1 MTLWYIG
8 NTSVRSALRLRD
20 GLIALADSP
29 LQGHLRGREGDCAF
43 RDLLGNKGIVSLG
56 EDGSV
61 SVGRKWRSA
70 LGKCGFLYPLIE
82 KSASV
87 RQEDVGP
94 ADTITPN
101 GWRLIRSETVPAMQE
116 CFLRALAAQY
126 FQAGEGENAVW
137 YSPLRHTLALLLEL
151 ERKTGEASMGFLEM
165 ALFAQTTSSADDLSQ
180 VAEGILSL
188 RDQRKRAQFK
198 RRFDSEKY
206 AQAAAASGRQASTFR
221 DYADAN
227 IRYLKATG
235 LVQNKGRG
243 IVLIPEKRLLAEL
256 MARDTSAPE
265 NELQRCLLRCNGA
278 VLPTDSHGAALEVLH
293 DLLGRLAGMGI
304 PFAIGDR
311 PIDTP
316 ADIAVLRHEIEEILA
331 RQKEE
336 TYAGEQAAQWEEI
349 AAYLDLL
356 ATRKGRGKLDGG
368 RDIQIPQAEAPAYLE
383 WAIWR
388 AFLAIGGLVNKPYD
402 ARRFRVDQDFLPVGT
417 APGNGPDMIM
427 EFGQFVLAVEVT
439 LMESSRQEAAEG
451 EPVRRHV
458 ADLTQRFSADGR
470 TVYGLF
476 IANSIDSNTA
486 ETFRIGAWYT
496 RSDERLRLRII
507 PLTIAQFG
515 GFFRAMFHGDRACA
529 QMVVDLML
537 ECDRFREKCEAP
549 EWKRQIEQT
558 VSKTVACLNKD
569 CVKTVQTATE

>member
-20 GLIALADSP
+20 GLIALASSP
-29 LQGHLRGREGDCAF
+29 LQGHLRGQEGDRAF
-43 RDLLGNKGIVSLG
+43 RDLLGSKGIVSLG
-56 EDGSV
+56 EDATC

-126 FQAGEGENAVW
+126 FQAGEDESALW
-137 YSPLRHTLALLLEL
+137 FSPLRHTLAILLEL
-151 ERKTGEASMGFLEM
+151 ERKTGEASIGFLEM
-165 ALFAQTTSSADDLSQ
+165 ALFVQTTSSADDLSQ
-180 VAEGILSL
+180 VADRILEL
-188 RDQRKRAQFK
+188 RDQRKQARFK
-198 RRFDSEKY
+198 RRFDTEKY
-206 AQAAAASGRQASTFR
+206 AQAAQKLGRQASTFK

-243 IVLIPEKRLLAEL
+243 ISLVPEKRLFAEL

-265 NELQRCLLRCNGA
+265 TELQRWLLRCNGA
-278 VLPTDSHGAALEVLH
+278 ALPTDAQGAALEVLH
-293 DLLGRLAGMGI
+293 DLMDRLAGMGI

-316 ADIAVLRHEIEEILA
+316 ADIAVLRHEIEELLA
-331 RQKEE
+331 QQREE
-336 TYAGEQAAQWEEI
+336 VYAREQPAQWEEI

-356 ATRKGRGKLDGG
+356 ATRKGRRKLDGD
-368 RDIQIPQAEAPAYLE
+368 REIQIPQAEAPAYLE
-383 WAIWR
+383 WILWR
-388 AFLAIGGLVNKPYD
+388 SFLAIGGMVNKPYE
-402 ARRFRVDQDFLPVGT
+402 ARRFRIDQDFLPVGT
-417 APGNGPDMIM
+417 APGNGPDLIM
-427 EFGQFVLAVEVT
+427 EFDDFVLAVEVT

-458 ADLTQRFSADGR
+458 ADLTRRFS
-470 TVYGLF
+470 TKEKPVYGLF
-476 IANSIDSNTA
+476 VANRIDSNTA

-496 RSDERLRLRII
+496 PDDERLRLRII
-507 PLTIAQFG
+507 PLTIVQFG
-515 GFFRAMFHGDRACA
+515 NFFRAMFHRGAA
-529 QMVVDLML
+529 SPEAVVRLML
-537 ECDRFREKCEAP
+537 DCERFRGKCEAP
-549 EWKRQIEQT
+549 EWKIQIDQT
-558 VSKTVACLNKD
+558 VGKAVTSLEKNEVLK
-569 CVKTVQTATE
+569 

>member
-20 GLIALADSP
+20 GLIALAASP
-29 LQGHLRGREGDCAF
+29 LQGRLRGQEGDCAF
-43 RDLLGNKGIVSLG
+43 RDLLGQKGIVSLG
-56 EDGSV
+56 EDDTY

-188 RDQRKRAQFK
+188 REQRKQAQFK

-265 NELQRCLLRCNGA
+265 SELQRYLLRCNGA
-278 VLPTDSHGAALEVLH
+278 ALPTDSQGAALEVLH
-293 DLLGRLAGMGI
+293 DLMGRLAGMGI

-356 ATRKGRGKLDGG
+356 ATRKGRKKLGG
-368 RDIQIPQAEAPAYLE
+368 REIQIPQAEAPAYLE
-383 WAIWR
+383 WALWR

-417 APGNGPDMIM
+417 APGNGPDLIM
-427 EFGQFVLAVEVT
+427 EFEDFVLAVEVT

-458 ADLTQRFSADGR
+458 ADLTRRFSAKEKP
-470 TVYGLF
+470 VYGLF
-476 IANSIDSNTA
+476 VANRVDSNTA
-486 ETFRIGAWYT
+486 ETFRIGVWYT
-496 RSDERLRLRII
+496 PDDERLRLRII
-507 PLTIAQFG
+507 PLTIVQFG
-515 GFFRAMFHGDRACA
+515 SFFRAMFHGGAA
-529 QMVVDLML
+529 SPEAVMELML
-537 ECDRFREKCEAP
+537 ECDSFRGRSEAP
-549 EWKRQIEQT
+549 EWKIQINQT
-558 VSKTVACLNKD
+558 VEKTVASMEKGQ
-569 CVKTVQTATE
+569 VSK